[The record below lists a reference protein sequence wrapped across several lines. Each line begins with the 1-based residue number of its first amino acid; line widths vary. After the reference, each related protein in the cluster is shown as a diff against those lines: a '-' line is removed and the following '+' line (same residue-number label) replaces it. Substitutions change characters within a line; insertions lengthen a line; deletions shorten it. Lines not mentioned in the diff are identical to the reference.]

1 MANTL
6 DTHKP
11 ATVAIDELSC
21 TAHGSAQWLLEN
33 RQDIAPITYENDL
46 RFFICGEEGF
56 NQIVEDLRNAKS
68 TVDLVCWGFDPCM
81 EVERKRDKWPRG
93 TTYGELL
100 EEITTRKV
108 NPVTVRLMVWY
119 QETASAKQNNVP
131 GYSDNGGYWANPAA
145 FIVSGPSPY
154 ASEAR
159 HKTAVAWWKRHRPK
173 GNCSGE
179 NPRLLVA
186 FRSIEAADAQQSLA
200 DEEDKPVDSFGN
212 PTSEKNLLVNYPTH
226 HQKPI
231 LIDYAYDGGQH
242 AIGYVMGLNSV
253 TDYWDRIEHE
263 IDDPL
268 REALTAKK
276 LQEELA
282 HEVATQG
289 EPSTNVYKHGRPY
302 QDYACRIVGPAL
314 KRLHHNFVSDW
325 NIFAPDHKVAELA
338 ELPPNIPREPF
349 DPMHGVQIVRTHP
362 REREK
367 TIKEL
372 YYHSITS
379 ARNYIYIENQYF
391 FYPAFARELKKTRKA
406 FIDDWMKQTG
416 KDASE
421 MPMLHLFIVVPH
433 PEDDGMVPRTYDM
446 VTELGESN
454 TMQAQ
459 GGLVDRGKVDQN
471 YSDARQG
478 KNGTKVLDRPSVG
491 DLANA
496 YGLKVSLARLRSS
509 GLDRNHQMGYREIYI
524 HSKLMIIDDVFLT
537 VGSANLNQRSMSS
550 DSEINVGLTGLK
562 YAGTQRRRIFDLHWG
577 GALPG
582 NDSSVDWPDIFGR
595 WQRRMATNEAVRKK
609 GKEPMKGFLLPFED
623 CRATATM
630 HASMTIPT
638 DGNTAIT

>member
-1 MANTL
+1 M
-6 DTHKP
+6 
-11 ATVAIDELSC
+11 
-21 TAHGSAQWLLEN
+21 
-33 RQDIAPITYENDL
+33 
-46 RFFICGEEGF
+46 
-56 NQIVEDLRNAKS
+56 
-68 TVDLVCWGFDPCM
+68 
-81 EVERKRDKWPRG
+81 
-93 TTYGELL
+93 
-100 EEITTRKV
+100 
-108 NPVTVRLMVWY
+108 
-119 QETASAKQNNVP
+119 
-131 GYSDNGGYWANPAA
+131 
-145 FIVSGPSPY
+145 
-154 ASEAR
+154 
-159 HKTAVAWWKRHRPK
+159 
-173 GNCSGE
+173 
-179 NPRLLVA
+179 LVA

-391 FYPAFARELKKTRKA
+391 FYPAFARELKKTREA
-406 FIDDWMKQTG
+406 FIDDWTKQTG

-609 GKEPMKGFLLPFED
+609 ERNL
-623 CRATATM
+623 
-630 HASMTIPT
+630 
-638 DGNTAIT
+638 